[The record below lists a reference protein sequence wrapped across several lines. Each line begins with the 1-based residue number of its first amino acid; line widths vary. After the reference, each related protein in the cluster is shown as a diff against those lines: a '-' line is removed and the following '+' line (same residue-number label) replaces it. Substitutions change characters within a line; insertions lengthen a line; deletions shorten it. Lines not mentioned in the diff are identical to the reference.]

1 MAITIKVKRSETSS
15 ALPTASDL
23 AVGEIAM
30 NTADK
35 ILYTKDSAGNII
47 KLSNYAV
54 SDPSLVFPTGD
65 MGNLTSGTDAF
76 GQSLVAN
83 FDNLTTP
90 TARFLTNSKA
100 GHSNQRMLMVQ
111 ATLNITLARH
121 LTVNL
126 MATLCTYR

>member
-30 NTADK
+30 NTADR

-65 MGNLTSGTDAF
+65 LGGLSGSNDAF

-83 FDNLTTP
+83 FDNLDTPNGQLTTED
-90 TARFLTNSKA
+90 LGDLS
-100 GHSNQRMLMVQ
+100 
-111 ATLNITLARH
+111 
-121 LTVNL
+121 
-126 MATLCTYR
+126 

>member
-15 ALPTASDL
+15 SLPTASDL

-30 NTADK
+30 NTADR

-65 MGNLTSGTDAF
+65 LGGLSGSNDAF

-83 FDNLTTP
+83 FDNLDTPNGQLTTQD
-90 TARFLTNSKA
+90 LGDLS
-100 GHSNQRMLMVQ
+100 
-111 ATLNITLARH
+111 
-121 LTVNL
+121 
-126 MATLCTYR
+126 